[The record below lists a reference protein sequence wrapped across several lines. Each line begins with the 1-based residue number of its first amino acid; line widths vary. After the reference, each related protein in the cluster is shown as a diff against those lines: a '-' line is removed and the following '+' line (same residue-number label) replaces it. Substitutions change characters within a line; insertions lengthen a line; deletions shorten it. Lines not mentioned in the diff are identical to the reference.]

1 MVKKLDENSLP
12 PLLDHVGWR
21 LWRVAR
27 QWKAEFE
34 AAMRDAGHG
43 WMTEARGAVIGHL
56 RGGGIPQA
64 ELVAALGISKQ
75 AVQQMVDELAAEGVV
90 ERAANPADARGK
102 IVRFTPKGAEALAI
116 SNAVKQR
123 IEESYRDRLGAE
135 RFAALRGA
143 LQELDTE
150 G

>member
-1 MVKKLDENSLP
+1 MVKILDDNALP
-12 PLLDHVGWR
+12 PLLDHIGWR

-34 AAMRDAGHG
+34 AAMQAAGHG

-56 RGGGIPQA
+56 RGGGISQA
-64 ELVAALGISKQ
+64 DLVTALGISKQ
-75 AVQQMVDELAAEGVV
+75 AVQQMIDELAAEGVV

-102 IVRFTPKGAEALAI
+102 IVRFTPRGAEALEV
-116 SNAVKQR
+116 SNAVKRR
-123 IEESYRDRLGAE
+123 IEESYRNRLGAE
-135 RFAALRGA
+135 RFAALRAA
-143 LQELDTE
+143 LQELDAE